1 MLTVLE
7 IQTTLVSLWK
17 LQKKIIIGITTLTAY
32 RDLITPLP
40 PPLWKEAMAS
50 SIEWDI

>member
-17 LQKKIIIGITTLTAY
+17 LQKKIYKNNNIN
-32 RDLITPLP
+32 
-40 PPLWKEAMAS
+40 
-50 SIEWDI
+50 SI

>member
-17 LQKKIIIGITTLTAY
+17 LQKKIIRGITILTAY
-32 RDLITPLP
+32 IDLTAYS
-40 PPLWKEAMAS
+40 PLWKEAMAS